1 MKRKKLLLTAI
12 ILLITLSIFTYF
24 MDLKNYNNNIEPKH
38 CIKVIN
44 KDDSKVTYYGLGYKI
59 IRYVNVSPVEPFS
72 NNKGSKFGSWFMK
85 YDLPSEPQEIT
96 DIETFYQISL
106 TQNKNINS
114 LPSSYTVTQ
123 AEEDNCLILTNKI
136 INKKEYEDFFNE
148 YNNHKNSFIRIVETT
163 IEGDLLIYDLLY
175 YNDFLYLVTDYSRDK
190 YATETDKELS
200 LEKYK
205 YLSNYKYK
213 NKTYLVLNNEEINEN
228 NFKNGTVFTISK

>member
-1 MKRKKLLLTAI
+1 MSTRAIVGYKRSDGTVVGAWCWNDGYDIKK
-12 ILLITLSIFTYF
+12 
-24 MDLKNYNNNIEPKH
+24 DLKRDFKSLL
-38 CIKVIN
+38 
-44 KDDSKVTYYGLGYKI
+44 D
-59 IRYVNVSPVEPFS
+59 VNFILEVGMFS
-72 NNKGSKFGSWFMK
+72 TIYS
-85 YDLPSEPQEIT
+85 
-96 DIETFYQISL
+96 
-106 TQNKNINS
+106 
-114 LPSSYTVTQ
+114 
-123 AEEDNCLILTNKI
+123 
-136 INKKEYEDFFNE
+136 KKEYEDFLNE
-148 YNNHKNSFIRIVETT
+148 YNNHKNSFIRIIETT

>member
-1 MKRKKLLLTAI
+1 MGNSVWKLFRI
-12 ILLITLSIFTYF
+12 WIP
-24 MDLKNYNNNIEPKH
+24 NQ
-38 CIKVIN
+38 
-44 KDDSKVTYYGLGYKI
+44 DS
-59 IRYVNVSPVEPFS
+59 
-72 NNKGSKFGSWFMK
+72 
-85 YDLPSEPQEIT
+85 Q
-96 DIETFYQISL
+96 
-106 TQNKNINS
+106 
-114 LPSSYTVTQ
+114 Q
-123 AEEDNCLILTNKI
+123 AEKDNCLILTNKI
-136 INKKEYEDFFNE
+136 INKKEYEDFLNE

>member
-1 MKRKKLLLTAI
+1 MSEKRDYYEVLGI
-12 ILLITLSIFTYF
+12 S
-24 MDLKNYNNNIEPKH
+24 
-38 CIKVIN
+38 
-44 KDDSKVTYYGLGYKI
+44 KDA
-59 IRYVNVSPVEPFS
+59 
-72 NNKGSKFGSWFMK
+72 
-85 YDLPSEPQEIT
+85 SEQEIKKAQEE
-96 DIETFYQISL
+96 I
-106 TQNKNINS
+106 
-114 LPSSYTVTQ
+114 TQ
-123 AEEDNCLILTNKI
+123 AEKDNCLILTNKI
-136 INKKEYEDFFNE
+136 INKKEYEDFLNE
-148 YNNHKNSFIRIVETT
+148 YNNHKNSFIRIIETT

>member
-1 MKRKKLLLTAI
+1 MKRKKILLTVI

-44 KDDSKVTYYGLGYKI
+44 KDGSKVTYYGLGYKI

-96 DIETFYQISL
+96 NIETFYQISL

-136 INKKEYEDFFNE
+136 INKKEYEDFLNE
-148 YNNHKNSFIRIVETT
+148 YNNHKNSFIRIIETT

-190 YATETDKELS
+190 YATATDKELS

>member
-1 MKRKKLLLTAI
+1 MGGIFIPCLFMRGWYNFLMEAFIIVFLIFAGMFLLLRQGNKRKI
-12 ILLITLSIFTYF
+12 
-24 MDLKNYNNNIEPKH
+24 
-38 CIKVIN
+38 
-44 KDDSKVTYYGLGYKI
+44 
-59 IRYVNVSPVEPFS
+59 
-72 NNKGSKFGSWFMK
+72 
-85 YDLPSEPQEIT
+85 
-96 DIETFYQISL
+96 
-106 TQNKNINS
+106 
-114 LPSSYTVTQ
+114 
-123 AEEDNCLILTNKI
+123 
-136 INKKEYEDFFNE
+136 E